1 MLVVLAL
8 IALNGFFA
16 MSEMAVMTSRK
27 LRLKQLAEDPAFHFL
42 EYLSRRVMLIKANG
56 ARLVAEFIAK
66 QARDGKWMKNPLAAA
81 ILESQ
86 LPPPQ
91 KADYLLS
98 VFYTDFNRRMVKL
111 TDSDDINFQQALAE
125 LIQRGEK
132 KQ

>member
-1 MLVVLAL
+1 MPPPPPPPRPAPPLPTD
-8 IALNGFFA
+8 
-16 MSEMAVMTSRK
+16 E
-27 LRLKQLAEDPAFHFL
+27 QLAEDPAFHFL

-125 LIQRGEK
+125 LIQRGGKHNDEK
-132 KQ
+132 K